1 MTLGQQ
7 KLGRRWDIRSLAAL
21 EDDDIGT
28 REAGQHWETMTLGQE
43 IILDEF
49 VLAILVLIPF
59 LRYHR
64 LVEKVQLLSVC

>member
-1 MTLGQQ
+1 M
-7 KLGRRWDIRSLAAL
+7 

-28 REAGQHWETMTLGQE
+28 GEAGQHWETMTLGKE

-49 VLAILVLIPF
+49 VPAILVLIPF

-64 LVEKVQLLSVC
+64 LEKVQLLSVC